1 MNTKLNTQ
9 LIIGDNLFIMEKKPS
24 YVKDSTRDLT
34 KLKQILNSELK
45 KRNDKLIKALV
56 DSLNKRASLVV
67 KI

>member
-34 KLKQILNSELK
+34 KLKQIVNSELK
-45 KRNDKLIKALV
+45 KRNYKLIKALV
-56 DSLNKRASLVV
+56 DSLNKRTALG
-67 KI
+67 